1 MTDFYLTKE
10 KIKSEDLVAFEKEF
24 KLNLPEIYKAH
35 VLKFNGGAPE
45 KDYFK
50 GVNIAHFNPIK
61 NGKITLENQIIS
73 LKDVL
78 PLGYL
83 PFAYDPGGNQIC
95 MDLNEGKDYG
105 KIYYLLMDMGDIEP
119 EFLANSFED
128 FLSGLSEDDDY

>member
-1 MTDFYLTKE
+1 MISFILTE
-10 KIKSEDLVAFEKEF
+10 KNIKSEDLVVFEKKF
-24 KLNLPEIYKAH
+24 KLNLPETYKMH
-35 VLKFNGGAPE
+35 MLKFNGGAPD

-61 NGKITLENQIIS
+61 NGDDTLEDQIES
-73 LKDVL
+73 LKDLL

-83 PFAYDPGGNQIC
+83 SFAYDPGGNQIC

-105 KIYYLLMDMGDIEP
+105 KVYYLPMDMGDIEP
-119 EFLANSFED
+119 EFLSNSFED